1 MPVATGSARR
11 IALEGRR
18 VSGIAWLG
26 PKELALSATSKLDV
40 GLWSVH
46 TDSGR
51 RTLLA
56 LPGGRVQRLSY
67 AASSHRLAFEKLS
80 YTRAIKSVALSPS
93 RAERSNAPRIASTQR
108 DWNRSSLP
116 TERGSYSS
124 PDRAGSSDLWLADSS
139 GGAQRRVTHQR
150 ADLMTQPRWS
160 PDGTRVVF
168 SFGSAGVG
176 GVAVVDVATQIVR
189 TLPLEGSFTVGGW
202 SAEGDDLY
210 ASRTTEAG
218 VELRRFRPDGSSAA
232 RFGRDG
238 LEIVDV
244 SPDRP
249 GLICRDL
256 VDRAIVFLPL
266 DGGKEEV
273 VVGSD
278 RSRAWHEVAA
288 VPGGFYLTRRSSEAS
303 TLAYFDLATGK
314 ETPLTTLEWYAASL
328 AVSPDRTRLLYDCIQ
343 GPRDRSHADGT
354 GGGALVGA
362 KGGNVRSSI
371 YGVFRLDP
379 QTVGVLSVLPLLA
392 CCSGGCTILG
402 TAIGESVDEVNWQ
415 RRTEPPDSLV
425 GLQVRVAQA
434 GSRPLVRRL
443 VRVEVG
449 EGGKQ
454 RLLLAPT
461 GSESDVFER
470 APAGGTRSSWRRAP
484 TWFARLRRATGE
496 SSGGRLERRSI
507 SGS

>member
-1 MPVATGSARR
+1 M
-11 IALEGRR
+11 
-18 VSGIAWLG
+18 
-26 PKELALSATSKLDV
+26 
-40 GLWSVH
+40 
-46 TDSGR
+46 
-51 RTLLA
+51 
-56 LPGGRVQRLSY
+56 QRLSY

-108 DWNRSSLP
+108 DWEP
-116 TERGSYSS
+116 VFS
-124 PDRAGSSDLWLADSS
+124 PDGARLVFVSDRAGSSDLWLADSS

-168 SFGSAGVG
+168 SFGSAGWAAWRWSTWPRRSSG
-176 GVAVVDVATQIVR
+176 P
-189 TLPLEGSFTVGGW
+189 LPLEGSFTVGGW

-256 VDRAIVFLPL
+256 VDRAIVFPPARWWEGGGCGRIGSVARVARSGCGSRRLLP
-266 DGGKEEV
+266 D
-273 VVGSD
+273 
-278 RSRAWHEVAA
+278 
-288 VPGGFYLTRRSSEAS
+288 
-303 TLAYFDLATGK
+303 
-314 ETPLTTLEWYAASL
+314 ASL
-328 AVSPDRTRLLYDCIQ
+328 ERGLHAGLLRPRNREGDSLDHPGVVRGLPRGIPRPNAVALRLHP
-343 GPRDRSHADGT
+343 GARDRSHADGT

-371 YGVFRLDP
+371 YGVFRFDP

-392 CCSGGCTILG
+392 CCSGG
-402 TAIGESVDEVNWQ
+402 A
-415 RRTEPPDSLV
+415 PSL
-425 GLQVRVAQA
+425 A
-434 GSRPLVRRL
+434 
-443 VRVEVG
+443 
-449 EGGKQ
+449 
-454 RLLLAPT
+454 
-461 GSESDVFER
+461 
-470 APAGGTRSSWRRAP
+470 
-484 TWFARLRRATGE
+484 
-496 SSGGRLERRSI
+496 RRS
-507 SGS
+507 GVGR